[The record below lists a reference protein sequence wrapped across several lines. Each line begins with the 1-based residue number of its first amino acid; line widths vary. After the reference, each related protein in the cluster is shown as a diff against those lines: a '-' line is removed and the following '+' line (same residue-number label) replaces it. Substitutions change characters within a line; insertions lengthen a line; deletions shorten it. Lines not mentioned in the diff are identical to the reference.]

1 MLALVS
7 VDLSELL
14 IRKIEDYRTQHSK
27 KKAQRVIFL
36 YLYKHHYCDE

>member
-27 KKAQRVIFL
+27 KKL
-36 YLYKHHYCDE
+36 KE

>member
-1 MLALVS
+1 MLGLVS

-27 KKAQRVIFL
+27 KKKSSKSDFPLFI
-36 YLYKHHYCDE
+36 